1 MKLPRKSS
9 EILKA
14 MRERLSS
21 EIKQEEKLSFRDF
34 ANKVHN
40 KENGFY
46 DLEEFQFEM
55 ADWRLNNLKDVSMIL
70 ATRGIGKSD
79 IITCLVSLYLIYIN
93 PLDSLIIITDK
104 ATKAQRLLKY
114 VKDIIIANISFF
126 SDIFDEKELLITKL
140 TTKQN
145 QRKEP
150 SIFYGSLGET
160 LRGIHPNYAVFDDI
174 LTRETSYSS
183 VKRESVFNKY
193 DEVKKLTNNILVV
206 GNVCHQTDLYSKLR
220 DNVPTFEIYHSDNR
234 IPEYLKPDLDKQRME
249 GSTEANIQAN
259 YFGILLADEE
269 LPFYDISVM
278 HIDDFEII
286 PLNNFCCYYDFSN
299 GRKDANALSIAF
311 LYNFKCYIIG
321 FAKVCRWSDFIDITA
336 PILNDLGINQVYY
349 ESNTTGYEP
358 IDLFTG
364 YGISSEGI
372 PTTANK
378 INKINKMMPYT
389 KDIILINQDDKLTKD
404 YIEQFKFYSPK
415 DSNGKDDAVDS
426 AVMCLIKMGYIR

>member
-1 MKLPRKSS
+1 MRAIKVKYHSPFKKR
-9 EILKA
+9 EI
-14 MRERLSS
+14 S
-21 EIKQEEKLSFRDF
+21 IKEKLSFRDF

-55 ADWRLNNLKDVSMIL
+55 AEWRLNNLKDVSMIL

-114 VKDIIIANISFF
+114 IKDIIIANMNFF
-126 SDIFDEKELLITKL
+126 SDIFDEKDLLITKL

-145 QRKEP
+145 RRKEP

-174 LTRETSYSS
+174 LTRETSWSS
-183 VKRESVFNKY
+183 IKRESVFNKY

-206 GNVCHQTDLYSKLR
+206 GNVCHHLDLYSKLR
-220 DNVPTFEIYHSDNR
+220 DNVPAFEIYHSDTR
-234 IPEYLKPDLDKQRME
+234 IPDYLKPDIDKQRME
-249 GSTEANIQAN
+249 GSSEANIQAN
-259 YFGILLADEE
+259 YFGVLLADEE
-269 LPFYDISVM
+269 LPFYDISIM
-278 HIDDFEII
+278 NIDDLEITK
-286 PLNNFCCYYDFSN
+286 LNNFCCYYDFSN
-299 GRKDANALSIAF
+299 GKNDANALSIAF
-311 LYNFKCYIIG
+311 LHNFKCYIIG

-336 PILNDLGINQVYY
+336 PILNDLGIKQVYY

-364 YGISSEGI
+364 YGISSQGI
-372 PTTANK
+372 PTTTNK
-378 INKINKMMPYT
+378 INKINKMIPYT
-389 KDIILINQDDKLTKD
+389 KDIVLLQYNDKLTID
-404 YIEQFKFYSPK
+404 FIEQFKFYSPK
-415 DSNGKDDAVDS
+415 DSKSKDDAVDS
-426 AVMCLIKMGYIR
+426 AIMCLIQMGYIR